1 MERKR
6 TDPYQSGL
14 IKDNPYEKGKKRE
27 VRGKI
32 VAVLDLKLDNRG
44 YKLIPTPSRVILSRE
59 IHELI
64 STDEEKAKPGE
75 EVNCIGVIGFTEFI
89 TGGVLAVG
97 DKVIIGGTGIGLIVG
112 FDETHAPNHLNIIIR
127 TVKRATGFDLNI
139 ELEEDVI
146 FSR

>member
-1 MERKR
+1 MERKGI
-6 TDPYQSGL
+6 DPYQSGL

-32 VAVLDLKLDNRG
+32 VAILDLKFDKRG
-44 YKLIPTPSRVILSRE
+44 YKLISTPSRVVLARE

-64 STDEEKAKPGE
+64 STDEDKAKPGE
-75 EVNCIGVIGFTEFI
+75 GVDSIGVIGFAEFT

-97 DKVIIGGTGIGLIVG
+97 DKVTIGGKEIGLLVG

-127 TVKRATGFDLNI
+127 TIRKASGLDLAI
-139 ELEEDVI
+139 ELEDDVV